1 MQSVSR
7 QYLETDGLRVRP
19 RDVNFLIRGMQMNGH
34 VFGQGAD
41 DESTLTTR
49 LFNQILFLCE
59 REQKV
64 LDQTELDHIRAWIGA
79 PAAA

>member
-1 MQSVSR
+1 
-7 QYLETDGLRVRP
+7 
-19 RDVNFLIRGMQMNGH
+19 

-41 DESTLTTR
+41 DEATLTTR

-64 LDQTELDHIRAWIGA
+64 LGQTELGHIRTWIGG
-79 PAAA
+79 PATV